1 MSRERFVLTIR
12 RKDLAPKEEAFGK
25 KHKRAQKSAGVVM
38 TMATTVAEVEPKW
51 PAWSALP
58 DEDVCAIC
66 LSVPNRRGRIE
77 SCSHLFCFQCVF
89 DWSRVETKC
98 PMCKRRFY
106 WIEKEGERKGDDEND
121 DDGASNTAPTKE
133 SNKNNNQREKPLYCP
148 LKNQNGNQEDEDQD
162 DDVDPAEHIVC
173 TVCQSGDDERNLLL
187 CDGCDEGYHVSCVGL
202 QRVPRGR
209 WHCPSCASWERE
221 REEREANRR
230 RLSGVSTTT
239 TTRTRRD
246 GSTSRAARMAR
257 APGSNAS
264 PNTRLGMLE
273 ALVNPTSNDDM
284 HDEIALR
291 ENVLLASAANE
302 DPTHREIRL
311 VRERRHANRMRNGEV
326 RLTGGGG
333 GLIAFNRGDSHRR
346 RQIAIV
352 QELRNAWER
361 LIKEEEEFPD
371 VDEVELMMQSRRG
384 SRNTNT
390 TSDDLENARSN
401 ANIDVET
408 AWKLIDSARAEEEKE
423 KKVKGRKN
431 RKVALG
437 RSAQENEQPL
447 SLQPQNVSADS
458 VKRPKIRLRESTDN
472 KNALGMPQSVAVAKR
487 EELPSFLRNTLG
499 GGGDGVGGSNYASNA
514 KEKDD
519 HDRKNEEEQ
528 IPLPPSPPIDVSS
541 TAADAAKALLIQPFR
556 DKTLTKDQYKSTIKS
571 IVKKCVE
578 AEKNMRRLR
587 AGSIT
592 VADIERIARID
603 AEEIVVAAARKM

>member
-1 MSRERFVLTIR
+1 MMTTTT
-12 RKDLAPKEEAFGK
+12 
-25 KHKRAQKSAGVVM
+25 
-38 TMATTVAEVEPKW
+38 TMAPAVVEREVEPKW

-89 DWSRVETKC
+89 EWSRVETKC

-106 WIEKEGERKGDDEND
+106 WIEKEGERKGEDEND
-121 DDGASNTAPTKE
+121 DDDNDDDDGGSNATPTKE
-133 SNKNNNQREKPLYCP
+133 SNNNKNNNNNYQREKPLYCP

-162 DDVDPAEHIVC
+162 DEVDPAEHIVC

-239 TTRTRRD
+239 TTTRTRRD

-273 ALVNPTSNDDM
+273 ALVNPTSNEDM

-333 GLIAFNRGDSHRR
+333 GLIAFNSGDSHRR

-390 TSDDLENARSN
+390 ASDDLENARSN

-408 AWKLIDSARAEEEKE
+408 AWKLMDSARAEEEKE

-458 VKRPKIRLRESTDN
+458 VKRPKIRLRESMDK
-472 KNALGMPQSVAVAKR
+472 KNAVGMPQSVSVAKR

-514 KEKDD
+514 KEEDD